1 MSKKSNFNLNQI
13 INSRSVKKGEIDGQ
27 ITLQDWME
35 WKEDIRNRL
44 QETAENFVIIGYRLK
59 QIRDSKMYEK
69 EYSSLS
75 AFALQEY
82 GLSKDVV
89 SRFIKIN
96 DRFSV
101 DGNSMEL
108 KEEYKGYGYSKLQE
122 MLSLTEEEEKQVSP
136 EMTVKEIRQLKDT
149 RSQEEPGIKES
160 EESVMPNKVSE
171 ESGVQEEKD
180 VKEPK
185 EAAGVKEKVATS
197 QPQPDKNSVDD
208 WKEKKPDPKPIE
220 LPKKDAVYRE
230 KAGKSLLKEITEG
243 SRRYLVMKMRHKYRV
258 GNTLIMQEHDKGM
271 ATGNIVKIQIAHMTD
286 DSGGIL
292 PGYCVIGFI
301 DFETGKEDVENEVI

>member
-1 MSKKSNFNLNQI
+1 MAKKSSFNLSQI
-13 INSRSVKKGEIDGQ
+13 ISSRSEKRTETQIEGQ
-27 ITLQDWME
+27 ITIQDWME

-108 KEEYKGYGYSKLQE
+108 KEEYRGYGYSKLQE
-122 MLSLTEEEEKQVSP
+122 MLSLTAEEEKQVSP
-136 EMTVKEIRQLKDT
+136 EMTVKEIRQIKDSRNQEPEEEAEENGKT
-149 RSQEEPGIKES
+149 LSRVGEDKTEEP
-160 EESVMPNKVSE
+160 EET
-171 ESGVQEEKD
+171 Q
-180 VKEPK
+180 
-185 EAAGVKEKVATS
+185 EAAGIKEKVATS
-197 QPQPDKNSVDD
+197 QPSKEGPDDD
-208 WKEKKPDPKPIE
+208 WREKKPEPKPIE
-220 LPKKDAVYRE
+220 LPSKDAVYRE
-230 KAGKSLLKEITEG
+230 KAGKTLLQEITEG
-243 SRRYLVMKMRHKYRV
+243 SRRYLIKKMKHNYRV
-258 GNTLIMQEHDKGM
+258 GNMLILQEHEKGES
-271 ATGNIVKIQIAHMTD
+271 TGKVVKIQVAHITD
-286 DSGGIL
+286 DSGGLI
-292 PGYCVIGFI
+292 PGYCIIGFL
-301 DFETGKEDVENEVI
+301 DFEESYEDDYEDKDK